1 MSPIRKTVENTHLLL
16 TGATGFLGKVV
27 LEQALRRDP
36 GLRVTLFIRARGKRS
51 AVARFRQLSSSPCF
65 SRLPR
70 DWTKQVDLVEGDLS
84 QPGVGLTAGD
94 HNTLVSQV
102 THVVNCAAS
111 IDFDLPM
118 NEALR
123 ANVDSALN
131 VMELARACE
140 RLQSVVNVSTAYV
153 TPHRVNAAIDEEP
166 APLCESASEL
176 YDRIRRGGYES
187 ERQLLEQ
194 NARPNSYTLTKAL
207 CEHLLIERYD
217 DLPLTILRPS
227 IISAAR
233 AEPFPGWIDS
243 GAAFAAFVYL
253 VGAGHLQELIGD
265 PRTKV
270 DIIPCDIVA
279 AHILGELF
287 APPAWLERPRLR
299 HSTAGLEQSATI
311 DEAATE
317 ITQFFH
323 HYPVD
328 RPPRIRYLGP
338 NPYVLSLARALS
350 NAFGL
355 LAMRGSMFRRR
366 AKEKRRQADGINALF
381 RYFTLNTFSFRSSLH
396 WPPPT
401 LDPRQYIRTV
411 CRGVY
416 RHMMRR
422 DERELLVAGRR
433 HGRGQHDW
441 NWLIS
446 YPVGGVATRL
456 SLYRVRTRLARWAHR
471 VTIDEPSLIEAR
483 EQAASGALL
492 IMHPVVAHSMST
504 AALLTAY
511 TILTRPIVQFGSVW
525 VLSEDR
531 LPQSVS
537 SLLPHGA
544 QLSRAHRRPW
554 VIAARD
560 DSGETPAGTV
570 HDSPERLN
578 RLLAAGAGLSRIVVD
593 LTTVPDEHSLTQ
605 QEDAS
610 TFLLG
615 RAAGSGGTRL
625 LRRIARSLPPHQCH
639 VRSAH
644 LRFRLE
650 QTASPSTH
658 SAATALRSSHVQP
671 TPQP

>member
-1 MSPIRKTVENTHLLL
+1 MNPIRKTGGNPHLLL

-36 GLRVTLFIRARGKRS
+36 GLTVTLFVRPRGKRS
-51 AVARFRQLSSSPCF
+51 AATRFRHLSASPCF
-65 SRLPR
+65 SRLPNG
-70 DWTKQVDLVEGDLS
+70 WSKQVDLVEGDLS
-84 QPGVGLTAGD
+84 QPGAGLTADD

-131 VMELARACE
+131 VMELARACVG
-140 RLQSVVNVSTAYV
+140 LHSVVNVSTAYV
-153 TPHRVNAAIDEEP
+153 TPHRVNAAIAEEP
-166 APLCESASEL
+166 APLTDSASEL

-187 ERQLLEQ
+187 ERHLLEQ
-194 NARPNSYTLTKAL
+194 NALPNSYTLTKAL

-265 PRTKV
+265 PRAKL
-270 DIIPCDIVA
+270 DIVPCDVVA

-287 APPAWLERPRLR
+287 EPPAPLERPRIR

-311 DEAATE
+311 GEAATE
-317 ITQFFH
+317 ITRYFH

-328 RPPRIRYLGP
+328 RPARIRYLGP
-338 NPYVLSLARALS
+338 NTYALSLSRTFRNTL
-350 NAFGL
+350 GL
-355 LAMRGSMFRRR
+355 LSMRSSMFRQRT
-366 AKEKRRQADGINALF
+366 KEKRRQADEMNARF
-381 RYFTLNTFSFRSSLH
+381 RYFALNSFAFRSSLN
-396 WPPPT
+396 WPPPP
-401 LDPRQYIRTV
+401 LDPRGYIRTV

-416 RHMMRR
+416 RNMMRR
-422 DERELLVAGRR
+422 DERALLVAGRR
-433 HGRGQHDW
+433 HMRGQYHW
-441 NWLIS
+441 SGLVS
-446 YPVGGVATRL
+446 RSSGGTRLGNGAGFRELGTQL
-456 SLYRVRTRLARWAHR
+456 SLYRVRMRLARWAHR
-471 VTIDEPSLIEAR
+471 VTIDEPSLMDAR
-483 EQAASGALL
+483 AQAPPGALL

-511 TILTRPIVQFGSVW
+511 AILTRANIGFGSVW

-531 LPQSVS
+531 LPK
-537 SLLPHGA
+537 SLGSQLPHGPD
-544 QLSRAHRRPW
+544 LPGAHRRPW
-554 VIAARD
+554 VIVARD
-560 DSGETPAGTV
+560 DCRETPSGTV
-570 HDSPERLN
+570 HENAELLN
-578 RLLAAGAGLSRIVVD
+578 RRLAGGV
-593 LTTVPDEHSLTQ
+593 TVTRVAVNLATAPDEHNLTQ

-615 RAAGSGGTRL
+615 RATGSGGTRL
-625 LRRIARSLPPHQCH
+625 LRRIARSLPRHHRH

-644 LRFRLE
+644 LIFR
-650 QTASPSTH
+650 TPA
-658 SAATALRSSHVQP
+658 VP
-671 TPQP
+671 TRE

>member
-1 MSPIRKTVENTHLLL
+1 MSLSRKTGDKPHLLL

-36 GLRVTLFIRARGKRS
+36 GLRVTLIMRPRGKRS
-51 AVARFRQLSSSPCF
+51 AAARFRRLSSSPCF
-65 SRLPR
+65 ARLPNG
-70 DWTKQVDLVEGDLS
+70 WTKQVALVEGDLS
-84 QPGVGLTAGD
+84 QPGAGLTADD
-94 HNTLVSQV
+94 HNTLVEQV

-118 NEALR
+118 NDALR

-131 VMELARACE
+131 VMELARACGG
-140 RLQSVVNVSTAYV
+140 LQSAVNVSTAYV
-153 TPHRVNAAIDEEP
+153 TPHRADAPIYEEP
-166 APLCESASEL
+166 PPLTESASEL
-176 YDRIRRGGYES
+176 YNRIRRGGYES
-187 ERQLLEQ
+187 ERRLLEQ

-265 PRTKV
+265 PRAKL
-270 DIIPCDIVA
+270 DIVPCDVVA

-287 APPAWLERPRLR
+287 DPPASLERPRIR
-299 HSTAGLEQSATI
+299 HSTAGLDQSATI
-311 DEAATE
+311 GEAATE
-317 ITQFFH
+317 ITRFFH

-338 NPYVLSLARALS
+338 NPYALSLSRALS

-366 AKEKRRQADGINALF
+366 AREKRRQADEMNARF
-381 RYFTLNTFSFRSSLH
+381 RYFTLNTFRFRSSLN
-396 WPPPT
+396 WPPPP
-401 LDPRQYIRTV
+401 LDPREYIRTV

-422 DERELLVAGRR
+422 DEHELLVAGRR

-446 YPVGGVATRL
+446 YPVGGAATRL

-483 EQAASGALL
+483 EQAPPGALL
-492 IMHPVVAHSMST
+492 IMHPVAAHSIST

-511 TILTRPIVQFGSVW
+511 TILTRPNVQFGSVW

-537 SLLPHGA
+537 ALLPHGPE
-544 QLSRAHRRPW
+544 LPRAHRRPW

-560 DSGETPAGTV
+560 DAGETPTGTV
-570 HDSPERLN
+570 HDSAEPLN
-578 RLLAAGAGLSRIVVD
+578 RLLAAGATLSRVVVD

-610 TFLLG
+610 TFLIG

-625 LRRIARSLPPHQCH
+625 LRRIARSLPPHHCH
-639 VRSAH
+639 VRAAH

-650 QTASPSTH
+650 EASVTH
-658 SAATALRSSHVQP
+658 RAATELRSSHVRP
-671 TPQP
+671 MPQP